1 MTFWI
6 EDYKDPVPGNRKLYV
21 LHYGHGESSLSIV
34 VDGYALS
41 QLKSVL
47 GGVLMPCKCGH
58 SATEHILKATYKTM
72 KKNHL
77 TLRQVIDITKEGIE
91 FLETFMVESENH

>member
-47 GGVLMPCKCGH
+47 GG
-58 SATEHILKATYKTM
+58 
-72 KKNHL
+72 
-77 TLRQVIDITKEGIE
+77 
-91 FLETFMVESENH
+91 F